1 MDERTHLGVLAQRIA
16 DDQRLDGRD
25 QAAQQLV
32 VDARAG
38 HDPGRRSAVLAGV
51 EEAGDLDPLDNSVKV
66 GVVEG
71 PRRLLVLADRGP
83 TRRRDRPARGLG
95 PVVTVQRFSDE
106 GQALAWANSVDYGLA
121 ASVWTRDVG
130 RALRMARRLQF
141 GTVWINNH
149 IPLVSEMPHGGYKQS
164 GYGKDLSVYSL
175 EEYTQLKHVL
185 DSLD

>member
-1 MDERTHLGVLAQRIA
+1 MPGPAMIRV
-16 DDQRLDGRD
+16 
-25 QAAQQLV
+25 AAVQSWPELKKPAILIPSTTASRSASSK
-32 VDARAG
+32 DRAG
-38 HDPGRRSAVLAGV
+38 SWYSPTVVLPSGPDAEIVRREVF
-51 EEAGDLDPLDNSVKV
+51 
-66 GVVEG
+66 
-71 PRRLLVLADRGP
+71 
-83 TRRRDRPARGLG
+83 G